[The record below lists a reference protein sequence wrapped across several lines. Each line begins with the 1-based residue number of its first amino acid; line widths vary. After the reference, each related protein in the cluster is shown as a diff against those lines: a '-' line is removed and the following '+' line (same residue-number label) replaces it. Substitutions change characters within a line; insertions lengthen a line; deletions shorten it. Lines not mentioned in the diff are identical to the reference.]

1 VIRPLRAWTLDR
13 DQRRR
18 AARYVATLCAE
29 PAEADVVWLSEHG
42 TDHDVDHA
50 RWELRYARRALGLI
64 AAQRDALD
72 DRTASL
78 VATELARSL
87 ASDPA
92 IAPGKI
98 RMAERQLN
106 ARLSA
111 YGEALGN
118 REGEGSGWHL
128 GRTLLEF
135 AGHRDAVRPNVVA
148 SAGDLLARY
157 LGEANAALRKSF
169 GAATLP
175 G

>member
-1 VIRPLRAWTLDR
+1 MPLFARWRADR
-13 DQRRR
+13 ELQRK
-18 AARYVATLCAE
+18 AAAYVAVLFTE
-29 PAEADVVWLSEHG
+29 PDPGDVEWLTVAATRG
-42 TDHDVDHA
+42 DVDHA

-87 ASDPA
+87 ANDPA

-111 YGEALGN
+111 YGDALGN

-148 SAGDLLARY
+148 TAGDLLGRY

>member
-1 VIRPLRAWTLDR
+1 MIRSLRAWTLDR

-18 AARYVATLCAE
+18 AASYVAALCTE
-29 PAEADVVWLSEHG
+29 PAEEDVAWLSEHG
-42 TDHDVDHA
+42 TDCDSDHA

-87 ASDPA
+87 ANDPA

-111 YGEALGN
+111 YGDALGN

-148 SAGDLLARY
+148 AAGDLLARY